1 MIELAI
7 FVAAAAL
14 QHSDHA
20 HSAAP
25 PPADGMQAP
34 VEPGQSAYAALG
46 EAVEI
51 LSADPATDWSTVNV
65 EALRAHL
72 VDMDNVILR
81 ARATTEKLPNGARF
95 LVTGAPDVAASIQN
109 MTRSHFTR
117 ENVPGAWNMTTTPIG
132 DGAIVTVT
140 GSAADAQRIQALGFF
155 GILTLGGHHQPH
167 HLMIAKGQ
175 HH

>member
-1 MIELAI
+1 MFALAT

-14 QHSDHA
+14 QHSDQS

-25 PPADGMQAP
+25 PPGVMRAP
-34 VEPGQSAYAALG
+34 VEPGQGAYAALG

-51 LSADPATDWSTVNV
+51 LSADPSTDWSKVNV

-72 VDMDNVILR
+72 VDMDNVTLR

-95 LVTGAPDVAASIQN
+95 QVTGAPDVAASIQS
-109 MTRSHFTR
+109 MTRSHFTS
-117 ENVPGAWNMTTTPIG
+117 ENVPGGWIMTSTPVG